1 MLISEFARQAGLST
15 DTVRFYV
22 RRGLL
27 TPQTNGKGGRNPY
40 QEFTAEH
47 VRDARIIRMAQSL
60 GMSLKE
66 IAAIGKE
73 HREGRIT
80 RERSIE
86 IMSQRLERLD
96 TKAAELQAMGNYL
109 RAKIKWLKGGEKGP
123 EPDFGRYAKGKAG
136 DIRGCPELPN
146 ASNVKRTPQK
156 KPVPSGKV
164 RGLSR

>member
-1 MLISEFARQAGLST
+1 MLISEFAREAGLST

-27 TPQTNGKGGRNPY
+27 NPQTDGKGGRNPY
-40 QEFTAEH
+40 QVFTDEH
-47 VRDARIIRMAQSL
+47 VRDARIIRLAQSL

-66 IAAIGKE
+66 IAEIGKE

-80 RERSIE
+80 RERSIA
-86 IMSQRLERLD
+86 IMSTQLERLE
-96 TKAAELQAMGNYL
+96 TKASELQAMGNYL

-136 DIRGCPELPN
+136 HIHGCPELPSESR
-146 ASNVKRTPQK
+146 AKRTPQK
-156 KPVPSGKV
+156 QPAPRGKAG
-164 RGLSR
+164 GLSR

>member
-1 MLISEFARQAGLST
+1 MLISEFAQRAGLST

-27 TPQTNGKGGRNPY
+27 TPETNGKGGRNPY

-47 VRDARIIRMAQSL
+47 VRDAMIIRMAQSL

-66 IAAIGKE
+66 IAEIGKE

-86 IMSQRLERLD
+86 IMSQQLERLD
-96 TKAAELQAMGNYL
+96 AKAAELQAMGSYL

-123 EPDFGRYAKGKAG
+123 EPDFSRYAKGKVG
-136 DIRGCPELPN
+136 DIRGCPEP
-146 ASNVKRTPQK
+146 SSGSRVKRMPQK
-156 KPVPSGKV
+156 QPVPRDKG
-164 RGLSR
+164 RGLPR

>member
-1 MLISEFARQAGLST
+1 MLISQFAREAGLPT
-15 DTVRFYV
+15 DTVRFYI

-27 TPQTNGKGGRNPY
+27 TPQINGKGGRNPY

-73 HREGRIT
+73 YREGRIT
-80 RERSIE
+80 RGRSIE
-86 IMSQRLERLD
+86 IMSQQLERLD
-96 TKAAELQAMGNYL
+96 AKAAELQAMGNYL

-123 EPDFGRYAKGKAG
+123 EPDFGKYVTGKARDLTG
-136 DIRGCPELPN
+136 RPDAMRAPRARQAPGAQIKKKSRG
-146 ASNVKRTPQK
+146 ASR
-156 KPVPSGKV
+156 
-164 RGLSR
+164 